1 MAGPGCSVLLEFIP
15 DLSLIYAIIDNIA
28 GKRQGN
34 DFSINTH
41 SVFPDTSQQK
51 SFSVELSEITPD
63 YHGYSQEEITQI
75 KTTTGF
81 KPKFDVSLY
90 AMSNDNESHKILGM
104 LCFKIAEATN
114 GIIDFG
120 GQLNNLPKTLPNGKL
135 FSIPYH
141 TTVND
146 VAQYHIGDAEFLKFW
161 LSQENFRLV
170 K

>member
-1 MAGPGCSVLLEFIP
+1 MAGPVCSVLLEYIP
-15 DLSLIYAIIDNIA
+15 DVTLIYTLIDLIA
-28 GKRQGN
+28 ENRQGN
-34 DFSINTH
+34 DFSINTQL
-41 SVFPDTSQQK
+41 VFPDTLQQK
-51 SFSVELSEITPD
+51 SFGVELSEITPD
-63 YHGYSQEEITQI
+63 YYEYSQDEIAQI
-75 KTTTGF
+75 KAITGF
-81 KPKFDVSLY
+81 DPKFDVSLY

-104 LCFKIAEATN
+104 LCLKIAEATN

-141 TTVND
+141 TAVND